1 MAPAAISPA
10 SSGTSTPTTRTASA
24 LTEAG
29 IKHCLPSSNGTVS
42 TLAPLD
48 ASRMT
53 ITLTQSPRS
62 VPEIGSAEERAQKT
76 CTDHMVTALWT
87 AEHGWEAP
95 ELKPYGAFSIMPNAS
110 VLHYATECFE
120 GTKLYRGHDGK
131 LRLFRIEK
139 NCERMRRS
147 AARIALPDFDPKEL
161 EKLIKALC
169 ARDGSKWLPEDR
181 KGHFLYLRP
190 TFIATDAALGVQRPR
205 EALLYVIMSCFP
217 DMTKSLASPAPPALN
232 GSHTNGTIP
241 PKAAVEGLKLLA
253 SDEDTIRAWPGGFGY
268 AKVGANYGPSLV
280 AQGEARARGFD
291 QVLWLF
297 GEENYVT
304 EAGASNFFVVW
315 RSKESG
321 RLELVT
327 APLGE
332 RIILEG
338 VTRASVLQLARER
351 LAGQGVE
358 GLESVEVV
366 ERRFTMGEL
375 LEAHKEG
382 RLVEA
387 FAAGTAFFIAP
398 VEKIHF
404 RGKDVKLA
412 VGGDEEGRGSYA
424 GLVKGWLTDIMYGNA
439 THEWSE
445 VVQEVE

>member
-1 MAPAAISPA
+1 MAPAAITPA
-10 SSGTSTPTTRTASA
+10 SSGTTTPTTRTASA

-29 IKHCLPSSNGTVS
+29 IKHMLPASNGTTPS
-42 TLAPLD
+42 LAPLD

-53 ITLTQSPRS
+53 VTLTQSPRP

-87 AEHGWEAP
+87 AEEGWHAP
-95 ELKPYGAFSIMPNAS
+95 ELKPYGPFSIMPSAS

-120 GTKLYRGHDGK
+120 GLKLYRGHDGQ
-131 LRLFRIEK
+131 LRLFRVTR
-139 NCERMRRS
+139 NCQRMRNS
-147 AARIALPDFDPKEL
+147 ASRIALPDFDPTEL
-161 EKLIKALC
+161 EKLIRALC
-169 ARDGSKWLPEDR
+169 ERDGAKWLPKSR
-181 KGHFLYLRP
+181 AGHFLYLRP
-190 TFIATDAALGVQRPR
+190 TFIATDAALGVQRPK
-205 EALLYVIMSCFP
+205 EALLYVIMTCFP
-217 DMTKSLASPAPPALN
+217 DMSKSLAGPAPPAFH
-232 GSHTNGTIP
+232 GHANGTSSPIP
-241 PKAAVEGLKLLA
+241 AKPKPSGLKLLA

-297 GEENYVT
+297 GQESFVT

-315 RSKESG
+315 RSAETG

-338 VTRASVLQLARER
+338 VTRASVLQLAKER
-351 LAGQGVE
+351 LSQTFEGVE
-358 GLESVEVV
+358 AVDVV
-366 ERRFTMGEL
+366 ERRFTMGDIIS
-375 LEAHKEG
+375 AYQEG

-398 VEKIHF
+398 IEKIHF
-404 RGKDVKLA
+404 RGKDFA
-412 VGGDEEGRGSYA
+412 IPMEGEESGVYA
-424 GLVKGWLTDIMYGNA
+424 GLAKKWLVDIMYGNES
-439 THEWSE
+439 HEWG
-445 VVQEVE
+445 VVLDEIC